1 MSSLIQPVLRDDAL
15 LQDIRSATT
24 LESPHLRVWW
34 LGQSGFLISFQKQF
48 LLFDPYLSDSLSEK
62 YLHTDKPHTRLT
74 ERVIHPS
81 ALDFVQVVTST
92 HNHTDHLDRE
102 TLLPLRQANPGLQ
115 LIIPE
120 ANRTFVAERL
130 GTDPQWPIG
139 LVAGGQVTAGA
150 MVFHGIPACH
160 NTLETDESGR
170 HRFMGYVVEIG
181 PWRVYHS
188 GDTLHYPG
196 LEDCLRPW
204 KLDLALL
211 PINGNRPERR
221 VAGNLNGEEA
231 ARLAR
236 AVDAKWVVPCHFD
249 MFAFNTA
256 SPLEFESECQRLGQ
270 AFKTMKA
277 GERWELRA

>member
-1 MSSLIQPVLRDDAL
+1 MN
-15 LQDIRSATT
+15 
-24 LESPHLRVWW
+24 
-34 LGQSGFLISFQKQF
+34 
-48 LLFDPYLSDSLSEK
+48 
-62 YLHTDKPHTRLT
+62 
-74 ERVIHPS
+74 
-81 ALDFVQVVTST
+81 VVTST

-115 LIIPE
+115 FVIPE
-120 ANRTFVAERL
+120 ANRDFVAERL
-130 GTDPQWPIG
+130 GTDLHWPVG
-139 LVAGGQVTAGA
+139 LTAGGHVTVGA

-160 NTLETDESGR
+160 NTLETDGSGR

-196 LEDCLRPW
+196 IEDWLRPW

-221 VAGNLNGEEA
+221 VAGNLEGVEA

-249 MFAFNTA
+249 MFAFNTT